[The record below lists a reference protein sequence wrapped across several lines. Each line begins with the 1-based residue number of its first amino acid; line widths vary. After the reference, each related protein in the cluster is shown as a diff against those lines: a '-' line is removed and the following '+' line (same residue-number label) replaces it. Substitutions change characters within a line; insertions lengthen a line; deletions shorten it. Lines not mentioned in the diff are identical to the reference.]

1 MNKNIKERNVQ
12 NKIIRD
18 ISEGKSVCV
27 IGKIGVGKNTKLYN
41 LIPFGIRT
49 ESTLMVNRINKEVKE
64 KINRLNTKILIIDE
78 IVIEDLVYISELICK
93 GVQVMTTIAATDL
106 ESLNNRIN
114 EQNLDIDKI
123 FDLIVLVESEDGCR
137 KTTICE

>member
-1 MNKNIKERNVQ
+1 MCI
-12 NKIIRD
+12 
-18 ISEGKSVCV
+18 
-27 IGKIGVGKNTKLYN
+27 IGKIGAGKNTKLYN
-41 LIPFGIRT
+41 LIPFGIRA

-137 KTTICE
+137 KTTISK